1 MTPSKVR
8 TARALLGMT
17 QGELAKL
24 AGVSQSYLCRYELTG
39 MVSDRPW
46 RSFDRVAAI
55 RAALEGAGVDFEDH
69 ARLSLAPKTEPI
81 TPAQV
86 RQARQL
92 LGLTQQSL
100 AVSARVALGYIS
112 LFERTGHVPAPKS
125 GGPSRLTAI
134 RATLEAAGVVFSD
147 GDEPRVNLQRDD
159 LSGGRARRTRA

>member
-1 MTPSKVR
+1 MSPAKVR

-24 AGVSQSYLCRYELTG
+24 AGVSQGYLCRYEKTG
-39 MVSDRPW
+39 FVSDRPW

-55 RAALEGAGVDFEDH
+55 CAVLEAAGIDFEDH
-69 ARLSLAPKTEPI
+69 DRLSLVPKMEPI

-112 LFERTGHVPAPKS
+112 SFERTGRVPAPKS

-134 RATLEAAGVVFSD
+134 RAALEAAGVEFI
-147 GDEPRVNLQRDD
+147 EQN
-159 LSGGRARRTRA
+159 GGGTGVRLRKSAE